1 MEIFL
6 ASCTLG
12 VAFNF
17 LQHWEACIS
26 DILIACVNGS
36 VQVTNMIKVLNL
48 RIVTST
54 LPQSSSANKT
64 KGGIHEN
71 TKKQQQQAAFPN
83 PKNKSAG

>member
-1 MEIFL
+1 
-6 ASCTLG
+6 
-12 VAFNF
+12 
-17 LQHWEACIS
+17 
-26 DILIACVNGS
+26 
-36 VQVTNMIKVLNL
+36 MIKVLNL

-54 LPQSSSANKT
+54 LPQSSSAIKT